1 MLPSLRVTSPPT
13 HTPTSKFNASQS
25 SCQQVAQGVKAHL
38 CSQWG
43 LGTKMDQNMP
53 SPSNWTLW
61 DRQSQDQYRAVV
73 CMSHPWKKC
82 HHLPSGTGL
91 GGGCPWVG
99 EHPLV
104 FSANLTV
111 RVKITPAASFSKI
124 KGDAIENVCRC
135 IQTQM
140 GTSVFN
146 CKWVRTEQMRFPL
159 YLGSKNYR
167 ENVPEAETNQ
177 PPQHTHTLTH
187 MYLLLGMVILVT
199 EKEGVVF
206 EQTKASGRSLHKIN
220 EESITCQF
228 TWPGDTGYRLSAL
241 RSRGKGSS
249 HPICIMFYPRILN
262 IDWEGKVDLH
272 RSDLGP
278 GPAPREEY
286 SCHTRGGSWIG

>member
-1 MLPSLRVTSPPT
+1 MLPSLRVTSPPHT

-177 PPQHTHTLTH
+177 PPNTHTHSHTNGGVGYWDRSH
-187 MYLLLGMVILVT
+187 MGGNLWHPEGWSSFGFNLWGM
-199 EKEGVVF
+199 E
-206 EQTKASGRSLHKIN
+206 
-220 EESITCQF
+220 
-228 TWPGDTGYRLSAL
+228 SAL
-241 RSRGKGSS
+241 TLRG
-249 HPICIMFYPRILN
+249 P
-262 IDWEGKVDLH
+262 KVTKVLM
-272 RSDLGP
+272 G
-278 GPAPREEY
+278 
-286 SCHTRGGSWIG
+286 